1 MFFHN
6 FIYTFKVLIRDRALI
21 FWTIFWPLILGTMFY
36 LAFSNIGE
44 AEKLSTINLGVIN
57 DESYLEDKTL
67 VTTLDQLSDKD
78 SDNYMFDIS
87 YGDLDK
93 QKQLLEDKKIDGY
106 IYFDNNDDVKIVVK
120 KNGINQTIIKY
131 VIDQVFEYERLT
143 TDIINYNVENAMS
156 SGKEVDINKI
166 YNDVIE
172 KLSSDKEYTN
182 NISKKNMDFMV
193 IEFYTLIAMTCLFGA
208 IMTTSVV
215 SNYLANINRRGA
227 RLTLA
232 PVNRLTLLLGGLL
245 ATFIVQV
252 FAIGI
257 ILFYTNVILG
267 VDYGDRFDL
276 IVLLSFAGCLAGN
289 SLGLAAGSMTFK
301 SENTRQGIVMAV
313 TMLGCFFSGMMG
325 VTMKYVI
332 DKNIPFIN
340 IVNPASMITD
350 GFYSLYYYDTL
361 NRFYFDIM
369 SLIIFSSILL
379 IISYFLMRRKKYD
392 SI

>member
-1 MFFHN
+1 MFLHN

-44 AEKLSTINLGVIN
+44 AEKLSTINLGVVN

-93 QKQLLEDKKIDGY
+93 QKGLLEDKEIDGY

-120 KNGINQTIIKY
+120 ENGINQTIIKY

-166 YNDVIE
+166 YTDVIE
-172 KLSSDKEYTN
+172 KLNSDKEYTN

>member
-1 MFFHN
+1 MFLHN

-67 VTTLDQLSDKD
+67 VTTLNQLSDKD

-93 QKQLLEDKKIDGY
+93 QKGLLEDKKIDGY

-267 VDYGDRFDL
+267 VDYGNRFDL

>member
-1 MFFHN
+1 
-6 FIYTFKVLIRDRALI
+6 
-21 FWTIFWPLILGTMFY
+21 
-36 LAFSNIGE
+36 
-44 AEKLSTINLGVIN
+44 
-57 DESYLEDKTL
+57 
-67 VTTLDQLSDKD
+67 
-78 SDNYMFDIS
+78 
-87 YGDLDK
+87 
-93 QKQLLEDKKIDGY
+93 
-106 IYFDNNDDVKIVVK
+106 
-120 KNGINQTIIKY
+120 
-131 VIDQVFEYERLT
+131 
-143 TDIINYNVENAMS
+143 
-156 SGKEVDINKI
+156 
-166 YNDVIE
+166 
-172 KLSSDKEYTN
+172 
-182 NISKKNMDFMV
+182 MDFMV

-208 IMTTSVV
+208 MMTTSVI
-215 SNYLANINRRGA
+215 SNYLANISKRGA

-252 FAIGI
+252 FAVGI

-267 VDYGDRFDL
+267 IDYGDRFDL
-276 IVLLSFAGCLAGN
+276 IVLLSFVGCLAGN
-289 SLGLAAGSMTFK
+289 CLGLVAGSMTFK

-350 GFYSLYYYDTL
+350 GFYSLYYYETL